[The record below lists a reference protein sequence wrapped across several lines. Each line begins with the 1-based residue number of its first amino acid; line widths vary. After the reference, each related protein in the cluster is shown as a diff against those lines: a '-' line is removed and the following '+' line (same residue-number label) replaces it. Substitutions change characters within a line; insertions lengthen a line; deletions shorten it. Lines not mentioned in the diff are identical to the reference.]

1 MNRSNSKIRHIQEA
15 NLKLEQSFVDSY
27 FERDKAPDW
36 VTNRFKET
44 KPKVKTKPKTKSE
57 IINFQNWVINT
68 KKDNQILGKSGA
80 DGIWGQRSELAWN
93 RYGVD
98 YVPSKNK
105 SSKNKGGYFKTFD
118 DVRKF
123 QNWVI
128 NVKKDRKLIGSA
140 DGDWGPKTKL
150 AWNKYGSEYV
160 KSGGSKTITGEK
172 TLVNKDTNRKFV
184 NILNDKK
191 LNPSDSVAIFP
202 AGQEK
207 CAQFVNDFADGI
219 PEGSIGPA
227 WIAHDNSSLGP
238 LIHSS
243 FHNLKPEDI
252 KTAINYWSQLNKKG
266 GGVEGGGLNSDIAT
280 FVKKLVPKS
289 ASVSLKLG
297 DVVGLVYP
305 TSKHY
310 EEAFYEAGKIYFK
323 KGSDGKTKPGKNISA
338 GTGWGMN
345 THLGIVGA
353 IKDGTPIIFHNI
365 GGQVWADP
373 ANNMHGGCKVAW
385 VRRRGSNPIAFNQ
398 LKSTDSGLTEEKKND
413 LNEIIDDESFKD
425 ESIIKPKNKYPCLN
439 KELSLAVDYT
449 ISNNVNKFF
458 IKYAIGIL
466 KRESDF
472 GHSKRYMGQAP
483 FEYVINKLSDLIP
496 GFGSMIKWGAKKIF
510 GKPNWVP
517 SMGIAQMT
525 PDIAKKY
532 GISLERLMNYSGSLM
547 GASKYLTDLYSQ
559 AKQRYSTNSPT
570 NIIQDGKVVVNP
582 NSTGNAALD
591 IAIMSYNMGYG
602 KFDKKY
608 CKTNSPKFMAPC
620 DSPNGKYL
628 PFEKKYPKFVL
639 TVDKTKV
646 IKDYAPKLSFG
657 KLTNLGYLK
666 EVNDYTKKINCI
678 K

>member
-68 KKDNQILGKSGA
+68 KKDKQILGKSGA

-93 RYGVD
+93 RYGAD
-98 YVPSKNK
+98 YVPTKTPVSTDPNK
-105 SSKNKGGYFKTFD
+105 LFKTFD

-140 DGDWGPKTKL
+140 DGDWGPKTKS
-150 AWNKYGSEYV
+150 AWNKYGSEYI

-219 PEGSIGPA
+219 PEGNLGNA
-227 WIAHDNSSLGP
+227 WIAHDNSSIGP
-238 LIHSS
+238 LVYSS

-252 KTAINYWSQLNKKG
+252 KTAINYWLQLNKKG
-266 GGVEGGGLNSDIAT
+266 GGVEGGGLNGDIAT

-323 KGSDGKTKPGKNISA
+323 KGSDGKMKPGKNISA

-413 LNEIIDDESFKD
+413 LNEQKTNVKYSCVPKEFRAALSNLISKGYNKTFLKVALGVIGRESSYASGLRYNITSPLK
-425 ESIIKPKNKYPCLN
+425 
-439 KELSLAVDYT
+439 SLASKLGADT
-449 ISNNVNKFF
+449 S
-458 IKYAIGIL
+458 IG
-466 KRESDF
+466 
-472 GHSKRYMGQAP
+472 P
-483 FEYVINKLSDLIP
+483 
-496 GFGSMIKWGAKKIF
+496 
-510 GKPNWVP
+510 
-517 SMGIAQMT
+517 AQMKQST
-525 PDIAKKY
+525 ADDLKLKKDITTIEGALIAVYTYLIRSYKIAKQNGY
-532 GISLERLMNYSGSLM
+532 
-547 GASKYLTDLYSQ
+547 D
-559 AKQRYSTNSPT
+559 TNKPT
-570 NIIQDGKVVVNP
+570 SNFKEG
-582 NSTGNAALD
+582 TGNAALD
-591 IAIMSYNMGYG
+591 ITIASYNMGIG
-602 KFDKKY
+602 RIKKY
-608 CKTNSPKFMAPC
+608 CERGLSKPNINNRNTKEYWVSLMKKNPKNKNFYQQQIDRIEDSQFSGKMQNVLGKITSGEKTTKVGC
-620 DSPNGKYL
+620 DNKNNVWVKNYL
-628 PFEKKYPKFVL
+628 PNFSTKRWDGVNINTHGYVKEVADKYK
-639 TVDKTKV
+639 
-646 IKDYAPKLSFG
+646 SFG
-657 KLTNLGYLK
+657 
-666 EVNDYTKKINCI
+666 CF
-678 K
+678 